1 MTESGNQFAAVKG
14 SLLLVLVLQALKH
27 LLVMGNL
34 VVNQIFRMR
43 SYLKLL
49 AVQTKLKVSRVLIL
63 GTKST

>member
-1 MTESGNQFAAVKG
+1 LPQGKVY
-14 SLLLVLVLQALKH
+14 LLSVLVLQALKH

-34 VVNQIFRMR
+34 VVKQTSRMR